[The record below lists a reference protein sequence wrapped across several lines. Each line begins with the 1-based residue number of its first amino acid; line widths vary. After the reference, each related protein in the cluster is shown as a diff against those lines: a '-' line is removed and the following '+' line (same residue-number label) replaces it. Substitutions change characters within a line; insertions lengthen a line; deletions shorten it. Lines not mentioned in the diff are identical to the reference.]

1 MTFLSLFCFCFT
13 FLFSVRVS
21 RRWIQRCKCNCSTQY
36 VCQWALETHSNIFK
50 YPPLPSPHPLLGYS
64 NSFRLPNC
72 RTLDFHSRNRTTD
85 APHMQQQTPFPP
97 SQTPFP
103 PSLCHCYDRHG
114 MHLRNSP
121 VKRRKI
127 GNRQLEKK
135 RFRTISITAS
145 SCAASSVSPPRFSR
159 QKCRHICPA
168 YPRDNST
175 IVHLDCDCS
184 PWRTN
189 TRVTP
194 A

>member
-21 RRWIQRCKCNCSTQY
+21 RRWIQRWKCNCSTDY
-36 VCQWALETHSNIFK
+36 VCQWALETHSNLFK
-50 YPPLPSPHPLLGYS
+50 YKASPLPHFLLVYS

-85 APHMQQQTPFPP
+85 APHMQQQTPHLLYRPVP
-97 SQTPFP
+97 C
-103 PSLCHCYDRHG
+103 SLCHCYDRHG
-114 MHLRNSP
+114 MHLQNSP

-127 GNRQLEKK
+127 GNRQLKKK
-135 RFRTISITAS
+135 RFRTISITT
-145 SCAASSVSPPRFSR
+145 SCGASSVSPPRFSR
-159 QKCRHICPA
+159 QKCRHICPV

-184 PWRTN
+184 P
-189 TRVTP
+189 
-194 A
+194 

>member
-21 RRWIQRCKCNCSTQY
+21 RRWIQRWKCNCSTQY

-50 YPPLPSPHPLLGYS
+50 YPPLPSPHLLLGYS

-85 APHMQQQTPFPP
+85 APHMQQQSPHLLHRPP
-97 SQTPFP
+97 SPLPFATAMTDMECICEIRL
-103 PSLCHCYDRHG
+103 SKEG
-114 MHLRNSP
+114 
-121 VKRRKI
+121 K
-127 GNRQLEKK
+127 LETDSWKKK

-189 TRVTP
+189 TGVTP